1 MHRSEAL
8 RLLGLSPPF
17 TLEELDQAFFS
28 KQEKLPSDSH
38 DDCKKAYQLL
48 KQDFT
53 PESVTDGYLS
63 MKKVPQET
71 ELYRHFLQLSKFAEV
86 ISSSEQTISR
96 EKALKLLRLEESFTP
111 VELEQAY
118 KTGSQFIQEE
128 FRDEL
133 KAAYDM
139 LKGETKKET
148 LPSPRP
154 MVVEGPIRVSNSD
167 SEVTPSKVL
176 HSEDDTHLDHDLPG
190 ELEDVPKGISD
201 QIQTEQKPKK
211 SRIGLILPIVFL
223 TIVIAL
229 IGLYL
234 YGSYLLEAEK
244 MAQTS
249 EKERLSE
256 PVSRPPVS
264 NTHMGTIEDKER
276 KLQAAEEANA
286 KRKRKLSEAKL
297 EESSLPRSVTG
308 EDLVALGREQ
318 WELQECYRCHQLN
331 GEGGKTGRPPGPAL
345 DNIGNLM
352 TPVQLKEKL
361 LLSKNREIEKF
372 EKQFEKSFAHQK
384 YKDLMFEDEM
394 DALVAYLST
403 LKALLESTSPK
414 LVGKPKLQNLEA
426 KMPKNVIR
434 FKDMF
439 TPNVPSPSSLVQQPA
454 PTSQQAVTLIEAGK
468 SFYYGQVVNGKKQGQ
483 GIYTLADGTKYEGEW
498 QDNKK
503 HGSGMLTLPDGEKY
517 VGQWQADKRHGQG
530 KGTWPNGSQY
540 EGGWRDNKAHGQGIF
555 TQVNGV
561 KYEAEWEDGKVIES
575 SRKFLV
581 VAP

>member
-1 MHRSEAL
+1 
-8 RLLGLSPPF
+8 
-17 TLEELDQAFFS
+17 
-28 KQEKLPSDSH
+28 
-38 DDCKKAYQLL
+38 
-48 KQDFT
+48 
-53 PESVTDGYLS
+53 
-63 MKKVPQET
+63 
-71 ELYRHFLQLSKFAEV
+71 
-86 ISSSEQTISR
+86 
-96 EKALKLLRLEESFTP
+96 
-111 VELEQAY
+111 
-118 KTGSQFIQEE
+118 
-128 FRDEL
+128 
-133 KAAYDM
+133 
-139 LKGETKKET
+139 
-148 LPSPRP
+148 
-154 MVVEGPIRVSNSD
+154 
-167 SEVTPSKVL
+167 
-176 HSEDDTHLDHDLPG
+176 
-190 ELEDVPKGISD
+190 
-201 QIQTEQKPKK
+201 
-211 SRIGLILPIVFL
+211 
-223 TIVIAL
+223 
-229 IGLYL
+229 
-234 YGSYLLEAEK
+234 
-244 MAQTS
+244 
-249 EKERLSE
+249 
-256 PVSRPPVS
+256 
-264 NTHMGTIEDKER
+264 
-276 KLQAAEEANA
+276 
-286 KRKRKLSEAKL
+286 
-297 EESSLPRSVTG
+297 
-308 EDLVALGREQ
+308 
-318 WELQECYRCHQLN
+318 
-331 GEGGKTGRPPGPAL
+331 
-345 DNIGNLM
+345 M

-530 KGTWPNGSQY
+530 KITWPNGSQYEGEWQADKRHGQGKGTWPNGSQY